1 LFYEN
6 KNNKAM
12 ITLFKDPF
20 FHGFDSVFDSKLL
33 KTPETKVVKDET
45 GYVISISVPGLTKED
60 LKISTK
66 EGILKISFEKAEDDD
81 SRNFVSSFTKSYN
94 IPDDVQE
101 KNIEGKVENGVLTIS
116 LPIDKRKS
124 IERLISLN

>member
-1 LFYEN
+1 
-6 KNNKAM
+6 
-12 ITLFKDPF
+12 
-20 FHGFDSVFDSKLL
+20 V
-33 KTPETKVVKDET
+33 
-45 GYVISISVPGLTKED
+45 
-60 LKISTK
+60 ST
-66 EGILKISFEKAEDDD
+66 
-81 SRNFVSSFTKSYN
+81 FTKLYN

>member
-1 LFYEN
+1 MI
-6 KNNKAM
+6 KNIKAM

-20 FHGFDSVFDSKLL
+20 FQGYDSVFDTKIF
-33 KTPETKVVKDET
+33 KTPETNVMKDET
-45 GYVISISVPGLTKED
+45 GYVISISVPGLSKED

-66 EGILKISFEKAEDDD
+66 ERVLKISFEKTEDDKT
-81 SRNFVSSFTKSYN
+81 RNFVSSFTKSYN

-116 LPIDKRKS
+116 LPIDKRKN